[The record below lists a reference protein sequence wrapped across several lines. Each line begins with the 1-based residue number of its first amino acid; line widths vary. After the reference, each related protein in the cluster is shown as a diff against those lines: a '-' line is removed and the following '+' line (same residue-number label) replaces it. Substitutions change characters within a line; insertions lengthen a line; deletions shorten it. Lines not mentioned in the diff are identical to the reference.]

1 MVSSWKE
8 RKKQL
13 SASLDYDPLTTIPMI
28 EGVSGTLTVMQ
39 GRIRNE
45 FDRQGCKRITIIDQY
60 FLPSDID
67 FIIHTFASLRGRKIR
82 VVTKLADPKNGEQ
95 KKTHESNFKEAI
107 KQVEKKGIFS
117 EFKVYKANIPIH
129 DRYFISEDL
138 STNSPCL
145 SLGTSINMLFQSYSC
160 IIKIE
165 NNSFK
170 RQILKLADLCVQGGN
185 EIREQEDGR

>member
-1 MVSSWKE
+1 
-8 RKKQL
+8 
-13 SASLDYDPLTTIPMI
+13 MI
-28 EGVSGTLTVMQ
+28 EGVSSTLEVMQ

-67 FIIHTFASLRGRKIR
+67 FIIHTFASLRGRKICII
-82 VVTKLADPKNGEQ
+82 TKLADPNNGGQ
-95 KKTHESNFKEAI
+95 KQTHESNFKEAI

-117 EFKVYKANIPIH
+117 EFRIYQANIPIH

-138 STNSPCL
+138 STNSPCF
-145 SLGTSINMLFQSYSC
+145 SLGTSINMLFQSYSS

-170 RQILKLADLCVQGGN
+170 RQIIKLADLCVQNGN
-185 EIREQEDGR
+185 EIRGQEDER

>member
-1 MVSSWKE
+1 MVSSWKD

-28 EGVSGTLTVMQ
+28 EGGSSTLAVMQ

-45 FDRQGCKRITIIDQY
+45 FDRLDCKRITIIDQY

-82 VVTKLADPKNGEQ
+82 IVTKLADPKNGGQ
-95 KKTHESNFKEAI
+95 KQTHESNFKEAV
-107 KQVEKKGIFS
+107 KQVEEKGIFS

-138 STNSPCL
+138 SENSPCL
-145 SLGTSINMLFQSYSC
+145 SLGTSVNMLFQSYSG

-165 NNSFK
+165 NHSFK
-170 RQILKLADLCVQGGN
+170 RQIVKLADLCVQGGN

>member
-1 MVSSWKE
+1 MNSWKE
-8 RKKQL
+8 RKKKL
-13 SASLDYDPLTTIPMI
+13 STSLDYDPLTTIPMI
-28 EGVSGTLTVMQ
+28 EGGSDNLTVMQ
-39 GRIRNE
+39 ARIRNE
-45 FDRQGCKRITIIDQY
+45 FDRLDCKRITIIDQY

-67 FIIHTFASLRGRKIR
+67 FIIHTFASLHGRKIR
-82 VVTKLADPKNGEQ
+82 ILTKLADPKNVEQ
-95 KKTHESNFKEAI
+95 KQTHESNFKEAI

-117 EFKVYKANIPIH
+117 EFKIYKANIPIH

-170 RQILKLADLCVQGGN
+170 RQVLKLADLCIQSGN
-185 EIREQEDGR
+185 EIREWEDGR